1 MNYIYDITLN
11 FNKELYNFYEWNEED
26 DIEFYLKMPIFK
38 VEEIVLND
46 FINSNIII
54 SKDFI
59 NKIYKKTECYGNK
72 KEHNCAVF
80 STGKKCIAISFNKN
94 GESEKKSYISIDEEE
109 DILEYSKL
117 LKYSLIEYKIKE
129 KIKMP
134 TFSTREEN
142 NVKNEVICSLNR
154 IMNNNESDKLKY
166 IFYEV
171 YNEREN
177 DQTKMF
183 NKLYGII
190 EGNYDKLKKLKT
202 IFDSVEEKS

>member
-38 VEEIVLND
+38 VEEIVLDD

-59 NKIYKKTECYGNK
+59 NKIFKKTECYGNK
-72 KEHNCAVF
+72 EEHNLKVLDSHMDCETLDYA
-80 STGKKCIAISFNKN
+80 SFDLFK
-94 GESEKKSYISIDEEE
+94 GYYIDEEE

-134 TFSTREEN
+134 TFTTREEN
-142 NVKNEVICSLNR
+142 NVKKEVICSLNK

-177 DQTKMF
+177 DETKIF